1 MSKVPTHFTLY
12 QTLIS
17 KLSDYYTKPI
27 QDVRE
32 KLPYMGLVQP
42 DLVNVTRYTFNKSY
56 IYVDVNDN
64 IYFPIGNNMKL
75 TNSSPIIGHRVD

>member
-27 QDVRE
+27 QDVQE
-32 KLPYMGLVQP
+32 KVAVYGVSP
-42 DLVNVTRYTFNKSY
+42 TRPGQRNQVY
-56 IYVDVNDN
+56 
-64 IYFPIGNNMKL
+64 L
-75 TNSSPIIGHRVD
+75 Q